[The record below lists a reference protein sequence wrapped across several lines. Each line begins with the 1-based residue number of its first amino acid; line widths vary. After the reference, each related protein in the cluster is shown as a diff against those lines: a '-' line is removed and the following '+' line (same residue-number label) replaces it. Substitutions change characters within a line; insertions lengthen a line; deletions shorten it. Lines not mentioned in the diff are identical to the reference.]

1 MRKLLIATVLFGLV
15 SVLSADGV
23 VVPAVQTDAGMV
35 GFVMTYHNVRIV
47 IDEGIAHVSI
57 EEEFKNI
64 SESLLEAV
72 YLFPVPRNAVISDFK
87 MKVGDDIFS
96 GEVLSAEQA
105 RSIYLEIVSAMRDP
119 ALLEY
124 VGSGLI
130 RLSVFPFEPGEK
142 RTFSLNYSQ
151 PLELVGNAYSFT
163 YPLKIE
169 SLLSEPIGR
178 VSIVVEVSDDIA
190 EVFSPSHPFRLM
202 DNDGYESYIYEAKNL
217 RPNSDVTL
225 VLSTGGTEIPSSMVT
240 HWDSTLNHGYF
251 LLSLVPKI
259 EEATVIP
266 KDVVF
271 VLDISGSMYGA
282 KIEQARKALE
292 QTLQMLRDE
301 DRFALVTFDGNVYNL
316 TRELLPAYQKTEWV
330 SRVREIQA
338 GGLTNIYDALEVGLS
353 VFDGTEGRFRVLLF
367 LTDGEPTAGITETG
381 RIVNDI
387 TSVAREKGVHIFSF
401 GIGTSV
407 VAELLDR
414 LVQENAGR
422 VSYIVEGET
431 IEAKVADLYRSI
443 ETPALE
449 NVTVN
454 LSGIPTISITP
465 EGPYTLFSGSALRL
479 SGIFLEGG
487 ELRVRV
493 EGERSGEHY
502 TYIYRFDID
511 QLQENVFVS
520 RIWAQRRIAQLA
532 NRYRYEQGLSEEARK
547 EISDE
552 IIALS
557 KRFNIINEFTS
568 FLIAPEVQNI
578 SRSFSDSFDLASD
591 GIGSVMAAKSV
602 AEMEQDAITGVVAT
616 DLRFIGQEIFG
627 LVDGIWTHDH
637 PGINEL
643 EEVKVEVFSEAY
655 FKLVE
660 IDPWIMEVCALGS
673 RVKFVFND
681 TLFDIGDEGIGSH
694 EELIEVLN

>member
-1 MRKLLIATVLFGLV
+1 MRKLLIITALFGLV

-23 VVPAVQTDAGMV
+23 IVPAVQTDAGMM
-35 GFVMTYHNVRIV
+35 GFVMTYHNVSIV
-47 IDEGIAHVSI
+47 VDEGIAHVSI

-87 MKVGDDIFS
+87 MSVGDDVFA
-96 GEVLSAEQA
+96 GEVLSAEEA
-105 RSIYLEIVSAMRDP
+105 RSIYFEIVSAMRDP

-151 PLELVGNAYSFT
+151 PLELLGNAYSFT

-169 SLLSEPIGR
+169 SLLSEPIGHVR
-178 VSIVVEVSDDIA
+178 IIVEVSDEIA
-190 EVFSPSHPFRLM
+190 EVFSPSHPFKLM
-202 DNDGYESYIYEAKNL
+202 DSDNDGSYIFEAENL
-217 RPNSDVTL
+217 RPNSDVMF
-225 VLSTGGTEIPSSMVT
+225 VLSTGGAEIPSSVVT
-240 HWDSTLNHGYF
+240 HWDSTLNRGYF

-259 EEATVIP
+259 EETTVIP

-292 QTLQMLRDE
+292 QTLQMLRED
-301 DRFALVTFDGNVYNL
+301 DRFAIVTFDGDVYNL
-316 TRELLPAYQKTEWV
+316 TKELLPAHKKTEWID
-330 SRVREIQA
+330 RVREIQA
-338 GGLTNIYDALEVGLS
+338 GGLTNIYDALRVGLS
-353 VFDGTEGRFRVLLF
+353 VFDEKEDRFKVLLF
-367 LTDGEPTAGITETG
+367 LTDGEPTAGITDTG
-381 RIVNDI
+381 RIVNDT
-387 TSVAREKGVHIFSF
+387 TSAAREKKVHIFSF
-401 GIGTSV
+401 GIGTGV
-407 VAELLDR
+407 IAELLDR

-454 LSGIPTISITP
+454 LSGIPIISIIP

-493 EGERSGEHY
+493 EGERSDEHY
-502 TYIYRFDID
+502 TYIYRFDVNES
-511 QLQENVFVS
+511 QENAFVS

-532 NRYRYEQGLSEEARK
+532 NRYRYEQGLSEEARE
-547 EISDE
+547 EISYE

-557 KRFNIINEFTS
+557 KSFNIINEFTS
-568 FLIAPEVQNI
+568 FLIAPELQNI
-578 SRSFSDSFDLASD
+578 SRSFSDSFDLASNSV
-591 GIGSVMAAKSV
+591 GSVMAAKSV
-602 AEMEQDAITGVVAT
+602 AEMEQDAITGVAAT
-616 DLRFIGQEIFG
+616 DLRFIGQQAFG
-627 LVDGIWTHDH
+627 LIDGVWTHDN
-637 PGINEL
+637 PGIEDL
-643 EEVKVEVFSEAY
+643 ETVKVEIFSEAY
-655 FKLVE
+655 FKLAE
-660 IDPWIMEVCALGS
+660 TDPWIVEVCALGN
-673 RVKFVFND
+673 RVKFVFNN
-681 TLFDIGDEGIGSH
+681 TLFEIGDEGIVSY
-694 EELIEVLN
+694 EELMEALN